1 MIGCGPRVIP
11 LSRPTSSGK
20 PWPFL
25 LHQTHSVTS
34 FSCPIDKN
42 LTHSVRLSSHRR
54 VYNRAHSGPVNT
66 PAKVRKEEWPAI
78 TGKPENDV
86 NILSDGTI
94 RASVLNQFMP
104 T

>member
-11 LSRPTSSGK
+11 PARPTSSGK

-42 LTHSVRLSSHRR
+42 LTHTVRLSSHRR

-66 PAKVRKEEWPAI
+66 PAKVRKGRMASHH
-78 TGKPENDV
+78 GKPKNDV
-86 NILSDGTI
+86 NILSDETI
-94 RASVLNQFMP
+94 RACVLHQAMP